1 MPVKSFR
8 GRIADEAMDSI
19 TLHTIDGS
27 TGYRI
32 KKFIVIPDD
41 PTDDTATASV
51 MKIYSVPQAAVTD
64 TIDFS
69 DQTLLGCAFY
79 SANTDTR
86 PGEMVV
92 IFENMTFNQ
101 DIHLTNSINGTAGLE
116 MNYYIELEQI
126 KLDLNRNTVATLKDI
141 RNEKVALP

>member
-69 DQTLLGCAFY
+69 D
-79 SANTDTR
+79 
-86 PGEMVV
+86 
-92 IFENMTFNQ
+92 
-101 DIHLTNSINGTAGLE
+101 SI
-116 MNYYIELEQI
+116 
-126 KLDLNRNTVATLKDI
+126 
-141 RNEKVALP
+141 